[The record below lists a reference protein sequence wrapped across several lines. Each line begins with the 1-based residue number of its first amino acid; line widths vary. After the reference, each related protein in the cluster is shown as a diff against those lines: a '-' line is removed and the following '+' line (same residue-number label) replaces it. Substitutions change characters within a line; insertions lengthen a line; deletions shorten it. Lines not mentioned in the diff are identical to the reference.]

1 MSDNMGLISKV
12 YFPRLVLPIAAM
24 ARELFDGMLMMAILL
39 VLALAYGFEPTVRL
53 LALPLVLLAAGLLA
67 MAAGLWFTALLV
79 KFRDIRPLL
88 TLVLQA
94 GMYATPIIYRVHL
107 VPDRF
112 RFVYQPNPML
122 WVVEFSR
129 WALLG
134 TEVAIPSALD
144 W

>member
-53 LALPLVLLAAGLLA
+53 LVLPLVLLAAGLLA
-67 MAAGLWFTALLV
+67 LAAGLWFTALLV
-79 KFRDIRPLL
+79 TFRHIRLLL

-94 GMYATPIIYRVHL
+94 GMYATPIISSVNL
-107 VPDRF
+107 VLVRF
-112 RFVYQPNPML
+112 RFVYQLNPLL
-122 WVVEFSR
+122 WLVDISR
-129 WALLG
+129 RPLARKR
-134 TEVAIPSALD
+134 P
-144 W
+144 